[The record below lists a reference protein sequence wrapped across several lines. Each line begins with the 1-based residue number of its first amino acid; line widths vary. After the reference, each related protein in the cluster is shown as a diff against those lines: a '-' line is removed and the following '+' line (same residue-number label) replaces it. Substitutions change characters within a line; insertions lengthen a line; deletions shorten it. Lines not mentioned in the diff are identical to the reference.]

1 MGRRSK
7 TLVVLATLIGT
18 FLAAL
23 DATVVGTAMPTIIG
37 ELGGLPLYPWAFASY
52 LLAATVTGPVF
63 GKLSDTYGRKPV
75 YLVGIFLFLLGS
87 ALAGASQ
94 SMAALI
100 AFRTLQGLGAG
111 AVQPVAITIVGDIFE
126 LEARAR
132 IQGLFGAVWGISAI
146 LGPAVGGLLTDLVSW
161 RWVFYL
167 NIPFGLAAAVLL
179 ALTLT
184 ESFERRRRKV
194 DYLGTALLTGGLVA
208 VLLALL
214 GEPGITAG
222 GVAMFVGG
230 VAMLALF
237 VFVEGRAEDPIVP
250 PDMFRDRILSV
261 SAFGN
266 LALGGVLL
274 GVSVY
279 VPLFVQGSL
288 GGTALTAGAAVA
300 SLSIGWPVGS
310 FVGGRMLLRTGY
322 RATLL
327 LGSAPAI
334 DPMPC
339 SAAPAENSP
348 ASSLSEK
355 RAATAALSP
364 PTSVS
369 CRTSS
374 PPLSTSLKS
383 GGCGRS
389 SSASSRPGSAMLGLA
404 GDEVGRCAPREEG
417 RGGHAGDA
425 EDEQDPEGRGE
436 RGGEGAGEL
445 LVSRFGDAGADGR
458 LQYGVGVREQTS
470 QRRVPLR
477 HAPYGGPVAVAE
489 GGVEQRA
496 HHGDPERAPHRP
508 EEHDGGGRHPAP
520 PPGHGVLDAHEVARA
535 REAET

>member
-1 MGRRSK
+1 MGRRRK
-7 TLVVLATLIGT
+7 ALVVLATLVGT

-75 YLVGIFLFLLGS
+75 YLAGIFLFMLGS
-87 ALAGASQ
+87 VLAGASQ

-100 AFRTLQGLGAG
+100 TFRTLQGLGAG

-146 LGPAVGGLLTDLVSW
+146 LGPAVGGLLTDLASW

-167 NIPFGLAAAVLL
+167 NVPFGLVAAVLL
-179 ALTLT
+179 AVTLT
-184 ESFERRRRKV
+184 ESFERHDRKV

-214 GEPGITAG
+214 GEPGLSASKLLLFFG
-222 GVAMFVGG
+222 GVAT
-230 VAMLALF
+230 LALF

-250 PDMFRDRILSV
+250 PDLFRDRILSV

-266 LALGGVLL
+266 LAMGGVLL

-327 LGSAPAI
+327 LGSVLVAAGSALCVPMDQGTSLAYVVVAVVVIGLGLGFSSTSYLVSVQNAVPWRRRGVATSSVVFFRTVGGAI
-334 DPMPC
+334 GVAVMGALLNA
-339 SAAPAENSP
+339 SLGERYAAA
-348 ASSLSEK
+348 AD
-355 RAATAALSP
+355 RAAGGDATLTRLLSDPNAVLQPAVRSRIPEEAYAELAGALSAALSP
-364 PTSVS
+364 AFWV
-369 CRTSS
+369 
-374 PPLSTSLKS
+374 LLVF
-383 GGCGRS
+383 
-389 SSASSRPGSAMLGLA
+389 GLA
-404 GDEVGRCAPREEG
+404 SVAAAAFFPRG
-417 RGGHAGDA
+417 AA
-425 EDEQDPEGRGE
+425 ED
-436 RGGEGAGEL
+436 
-445 LVSRFGDAGADGR
+445 LVR
-458 LQYGVGVREQTS
+458 
-470 QRRVPLR
+470 
-477 HAPYGGPVAVAE
+477 AE
-489 GGVEQRA
+489 
-496 HHGDPERAPHRP
+496 HG
-508 EEHDGGGRHPAP
+508 
-520 PPGHGVLDAHEVARA
+520 
-535 REAET
+535 

>member
-1 MGRRSK
+1 MDRRRK

-75 YLVGIFLFLLGS
+75 YLAGIFLFLLGS
-87 ALAGASQ
+87 VLAGASQ

-146 LGPAVGGLLTDLVSW
+146 VGPAVGGLLTDLVSW

-184 ESFERRRRKV
+184 ESFERRQRRV

-214 GEPGITAG
+214 GGPGITTG
-222 GVAMFVGG
+222 DVALFGGG
-230 VAMLALF
+230 VAMLVLF
-237 VFVEGRAEDPIVP
+237 VFVEGWAEDPIIP

-310 FVGGRMLLRTGY
+310 FIGGRMLLRTGY

-327 LGSAPAI
+327 LGSLLVASGSALCV
-334 DPMPC
+334 PMDRGTSLTYVVVAVVVIGLGLGFSSTSYLVSVQNAVPWRRRGVAT
-339 SAAPAENSP
+339 SSVVFFRTVGGSLGVAVMGALLN
-348 ASSLSEK
+348 ASLGERY
-355 RAATAALSP
+355 RAAVGRVAEGDAALGRLLSDPNAILQPAVRARVPDAAYAELAGALAAALSP
-364 PTSVS
+364 AFWV
-369 CRTSS
+369 
-374 PPLSTSLKS
+374 LLVF
-383 GGCGRS
+383 G
-389 SSASSRPGSAMLGLA
+389 ASSVAA
-404 GDEVGRCAPREEG
+404 AAFFPRGAAADLVTSE
-417 RGGHAGDA
+417 
-425 EDEQDPEGRGE
+425 PE
-436 RGGEGAGEL
+436 
-445 LVSRFGDAGADGR
+445 
-458 LQYGVGVREQTS
+458 
-470 QRRVPLR
+470 
-477 HAPYGGPVAVAE
+477 
-489 GGVEQRA
+489 
-496 HHGDPERAPHRP
+496 HG
-508 EEHDGGGRHPAP
+508 
-520 PPGHGVLDAHEVARA
+520 
-535 REAET
+535 